1 MTNDS
6 PPSPPPDIDDAGH
19 DAPPPPPRR
28 ARRRAWRV
36 FAWTVLGLVLML
48 GAEALGLYGAL
59 TTERGTRLVWRAA
72 VALSGGRLAGRFEG
86 GTLAGGVRL
95 ADVRFVNPP
104 ATPGNAAAAGAS
116 TAAAGAAAGTTEIR
130 IDRLSGRWAL
140 THSPWRLTI
149 VDLHAGTVDARL
161 APSGNHAPMML
172 PQDLR
177 LPIQLDVRSI
187 GIDRLRVHDGANV
200 MEFGRLRLSGR
211 SDGRHHAL
219 SIGGLDTPYGAIT
232 AELALDGVRP
242 FALSGNAGYAGEF
255 AGEPARAS
263 ARVSG
268 TLEALTAAIDASG
281 FKLSAQATV
290 EATPFAPVPLKRAKL
305 ALAHV
310 NPQTFSPGAPA
321 ADLSVDA
328 DLAPVPGAGTSVVAG
343 PVSIVNAKPGR
354 LDAHLL
360 PLIDAH
366 ADVRL
371 DAREERIANLRVR
384 LVDDAQLAGGGTL
397 QHGRGRIALNA
408 SRLDLNTIT
417 PYVRPTALDGP
428 IGLQLDDASTQ
439 LDFDLAD
446 KRAGLAARAKIAVEP
461 TRIALH
467 DVRVTAGAGRV
478 DLDGA
483 LMRDAQSTYSLRAT
497 LTDFDP
503 RLIVAAG
510 TSKGKALAAPAVS
523 KGSPAQH
530 SPRAT
535 TRSKAPTASAPPTRT
550 VRAKRSVPATKT
562 AAVTRGASRAWP
574 QARVTGTLEASGTL
588 APDLTTKLR
597 FKLADSL
604 YDGLPLNGQGSV
616 HVVGKR
622 LLPSDAALSI
632 AGNDIELHGSFGAP
646 GDRLRFRVAAPQ
658 LARLGFG
665 LAGAVNADG
674 DLTGSLAHPNA
685 TLTYDAHGVSFG
697 ENRVGA
703 ATGRALIRDGA
714 NGALE
719 FTTDA
724 RDVHTSIADLTSLS
738 AHVSGTRAKHTFDAA
753 AKGTLRGRPV
763 DLVLAASGGFADTRD
778 GPHWAGT
785 VTRFANRGMPALELQ
800 TPLAINAG
808 REFVTLGATRL
819 TLEGARLDLK
829 SFVYDRGAIRS
840 AGSASN
846 LSVARLL
853 AIREQLTGTPS
864 RVRSDLVFSGDWDFT
879 LGRTASGYARLE
891 RVSGD
896 LSVDTVRSGLAPLG
910 ITALSARADF
920 SAGPRLRATLHAAAS
935 RIGTADANVSVPL
948 SPDPARGGQLSVAA
962 DAPLAGTIAADVPS
976 LKTTGG
982 LFGPSYVLDGRAA
995 LRLTVAGTTSKPA
1008 LSGALTGDGLAATFI
1023 DQGVQ
1028 LKDGVVRIVLSENL
1042 VDFQRVEFH
1051 GGDGTLRATGQVRLD
1066 RAEPDVTAHIVAD
1079 KLELF
1084 AAPDRRLS
1092 LSGSATVAN
1101 GGPAGG
1107 MDIDGKFKIDRAL
1120 FDMPEQPAPKL
1131 SDDVVIVRNNAVV
1144 RGAPPPIEPT
1154 MNKPVSRFAP
1164 RANID
1169 IDLGRNFR
1177 FRGRGADLGL
1187 RGTVTVMSAPSQP
1200 LRAIGNVGVTEG
1212 STYTE
1217 FGRKLAIENGFFTFN
1232 GPVANPGINILAM
1245 RRNQEVEAGVQV
1257 TGTVNAPIVKLV
1269 SEPNVS
1275 DNEKLSWLLF
1285 GHGTD
1290 QGNNVGQ
1297 QSSMTAALALLG
1309 SATGKHVAQTFGL
1322 DEFTVGRSEVGLTDP
1337 QVVMLSKA
1345 INERLVLGY
1354 EQGLQS
1360 AANAFKAT
1368 INLSRFWAVSTY
1380 TGTFQGIDINYT
1392 RRFDALWSRR

>member
-6 PPSPPPDIDDAGH
+6 PPPPSSPPPDVDDAGR
-19 DAPPPPPRR
+19 DAPPPRRKPRR
-28 ARRRAWRV
+28 ALRV
-36 FAWTVLGLVLML
+36 FALTVLGIVLML
-48 GAEALGLYGAL
+48 GAESLALFGAL
-59 TTERGTRLVWRAA
+59 TTERGTGLVWRAA
-72 VALSGGRLAGRFEG
+72 VALSGGRLAGTFQG
-86 GTLAGGVRL
+86 GTLASGLRL
-95 ADVRFVNPP
+95 ADVHFVERP
-104 ATPGNAAAAGAS
+104 TVTSGSAAA
-116 TAAAGAAAGTTEIR
+116 TAATTEIR

-140 THSPWRLTI
+140 TPSPWRLTI

-161 APSGNHAPMML
+161 APSRSNAPMTL
-172 PQDLR
+172 PQSLR
-177 LPIQLDVRSI
+177 LPIQLDVRAI
-187 GIDRLRVHDGANV
+187 GIDRLRIHDGASV
-200 MEFGRLRLSGR
+200 TEFDRLRMNGH
-211 SDGRHHAL
+211 SDGRHHTLAL
-219 SIGGLDTPYGAIT
+219 GGLDTPYGAIT
-232 AELALDGVRP
+232 AQLSLDGVRP
-242 FALSGNAGYAGEF
+242 FALAGNAGYAGEF

-263 ARVSG
+263 AQVTG
-268 TLEALTAAIDASG
+268 TLEALTAEIDASG
-281 FKLSAQATV
+281 FKLKGHARV
-290 EATPFAPVPLKRAKL
+290 EATPFAPVSLKRAQV

-321 ADLSVDA
+321 ADLSLDA
-328 DLAPVPGAGTSVVAG
+328 DLGPVPGAGTSVVAG

-354 LDAHLL
+354 LDARLL

-371 DAREERIANLRVR
+371 DASEERIANLRVR
-384 LVDDAQLAGGGTL
+384 LVDDAELAGGGTL
-397 QHGRGRIALNA
+397 KRGRGRIALQA

-417 PYVRPTALDGP
+417 PWVRTTALDGP
-428 IGLQLDDASTQ
+428 IGVQLDGATTG
-439 LDFDLAD
+439 LEFDLAD
-446 KRAGLAARAKIAVEP
+446 KRAGLGARAKIALEP
-461 TRIALH
+461 ERIALR
-467 DVRVTAGAGRV
+467 DVRVAAGSGHV

-483 LMRDAQSTYSLRAT
+483 LMRDARSTFSLRAT
-497 LTDFDP
+497 LKSFDP
-503 RLIVAAG
+503 RLV
-510 TSKGKALAAPAVS
+510 LA
-523 KGSPAQH
+523 
-530 SPRAT
+530 
-535 TRSKAPTASAPPTRT
+535 ASAPPAAPKRPGAPHPPRAGTSSKTSTASKRQATSHPSAPARKPAAMARSTSTR
-550 VRAKRSVPATKT
+550 
-562 AAVTRGASRAWP
+562 WP
-574 QARVTGTLEASGTL
+574 EARVTGTLEASGTL
-588 APDLTTKLR
+588 APSIATKLR

-604 YDGLPLNGQGSV
+604 YDGLPLRGEGTVQV
-616 HVVGKR
+616 ADKR

-632 AGNDIELHGSFGAP
+632 AGNDVELHGSFGAP
-646 GDRLRFRVAAPQ
+646 GDRLRFRIAAPQ
-658 LARLGFG
+658 LERLGFG

-674 DLTGSLAHPNA
+674 DVTGSLAHPNA
-685 TLTYDAHGVSFG
+685 TLSYDAHDVSFG

-703 ATGRALIRDGA
+703 ATGRALVRDGA

-724 RDVHTSIADLTSLS
+724 RDVHTSIADFTSLS
-738 AHVSGTRAKHTFDAA
+738 AHASGTRAKHAFDAA

-763 DLVLAASGGFADTRD
+763 DLVLAASGGLTDTRD
-778 GPHWAGT
+778 GLQWAGT

-800 TPLAINAG
+800 APLAINAS

-819 TLEGARLDLK
+819 ALEGARIDIK

-864 RVRSDLVFSGDWDFT
+864 RMRSDLVFAGDWDFT

-896 LSVDTVRSGLAPLG
+896 VSVDTVRGGLAPLG
-910 ITALSARADF
+910 ITALGARADF
-920 SAGPRLRATLHAAAS
+920 RTGSRLSVTLRAAAS
-935 RIGTADANVSVPL
+935 RIGRADANLSVAL
-948 SPDPARGGQLSVAA
+948 SPDPARGGQLGLAA
-962 DAPLAGTIAADVPS
+962 DAPLGGTIAADVPS

-995 LRLTVAGTTSKPA
+995 LRLTVAGTIAKPA

-1028 LKDGVVRIVLSENL
+1028 LKDGVVRIALSENL

-1066 RAEPDVTAHIVAD
+1066 RAEPDITAQIVAD

-1107 MDIDGKFKIDRAL
+1107 MNIDGKFKIDRAL
-1120 FDMPEQPAPKL
+1120 FDMPEQPAPSL
-1131 SDDVVIVRNNAVV
+1131 SDDVVILRNNAAV
-1144 RGAPPPIEPT
+1144 RGAPQPIEPA
-1154 MNKPVSRFAP
+1154 MNKPVSPFAP

-1187 RGTVTVMSAPSQP
+1187 RGMVTVMSAPSQP

-1257 TGTVNAPIVKLV
+1257 TGTVDAPIVKLV

-1290 QGNNVGQ
+1290 QGNNLGQ
-1297 QSSMTAALALLG
+1297 QSSMTTALALLG
-1309 SATGKHVAQTFGL
+1309 SATGKRVAQTFGL

-1368 INLSRFWAVSTY
+1368 INLSRFWALSTY
-1380 TGTFQGIDINYT
+1380 TGTFQGVDINYT
-1392 RRFDALWSRR
+1392 RRFDAFWSKR